1 MACMICGHR
10 RAILIDTVKE
20 EVKICDACGYGRPS
34 IREPMQYDE
43 AYESKYLAYP
53 EDEINKI
60 RLNFVAAVGSLLDFG
75 CGSGSFVRA
84 ARAAGFDAYGYD
96 VNDFTSDLRPPD
108 GFKPEII
115 TAWDSFEHLTDEQ
128 QKEFF
133 ELAKSAKCV
142 YVSIPDF
149 ESASWNVDLDTWRH
163 YRPAE
168 HLHYYTAAAL
178 ARRFKLEGFTAY
190 KLDHGE
196 DAVRKAPWKR
206 NILSMG
212 FIR

>member
-1 MACMICGHR
+1 MACQICGHK
-10 RAILIDTVKE
+10 RAILIDTAKE
-20 EVKICDACGYGRPS
+20 EVKICGRCGYGRPS
-34 IREPMQYDE
+34 IREPMKYDE

-53 EDEINKI
+53 EGEINKI
-60 RLNFVAAVGSLLDFG
+60 RLQFVDAVGSLLDFG

-96 VNDFTSDLRPPD
+96 VNDFTSDLRPPS
-108 GFKPEII
+108 GFRPDTI

-133 ELAKSAKCV
+133 NLTRHAKAV
-142 YVSIPDF
+142 FVSLPDF
-149 ESASWNVDLDTWRH
+149 ESAPWDDTLESWRH

-168 HLHYYTAAAL
+168 HLHYYTAGAL
-178 ARRFKLEGFTAY
+178 AHRFKSEGFTAY
-190 KLDHGE
+190 KMNHCE
-196 DAVRKAPWKR
+196 DEVRKAPWKK